1 MSSEL
6 VPRRPV
12 KDRLRDVRARYI
24 LEVAQELLVEKGYR
38 GASMDEIAARV
49 GIAKG
54 TLYQHFAHKEDLV
67 LVLLE
72 QHVERF
78 AQTVDEAAA
87 APAPARARLEQV
99 LRYVYDDRDGAYGMM
114 QLLTRDGEIWK
125 SLAAAGKEQ
134 ALGRMDRTMA
144 QVARILEDGRADGSF
159 DPELPTT
166 LMTRAFMN
174 ALTLG
179 RSEPGSD
186 LEGLSPAELAAQV
199 ARVLLEGIGRRAT
212 GG

>member
-1 MSSEL
+1 
-6 VPRRPV
+6 
-12 KDRLRDVRARYI
+12 
-24 LEVAQELLVEKGYR
+24 
-38 GASMDEIAARV
+38 MDEIEARV

-72 QHVERF
+72 EHVERF

-87 APAPARARLEQV
+87 AHAPARERLEQV
-99 LRYVYDDRDGAYGMM
+99 LRYVYDDRDGVYSMM
-114 QLLTRDGEIWK
+114 QLLTRDAEIWK

-134 ALGRMDRTMA
+134 ALGRVDRTMA
-144 QVARILEDGRADGSF
+144 QVARILDEGKADGSF
-159 DPELPTT
+159 DPDVPTT
-166 LMTRAFMN
+166 LMTRAFLN

-179 RSEPGSD
+179 RPEPGSD
-186 LEGLSPAELAAQV
+186 LEGVAQAGLAAQV
-199 ARVLLEGIGRRAT
+199 ARVFFEGIGRRAS